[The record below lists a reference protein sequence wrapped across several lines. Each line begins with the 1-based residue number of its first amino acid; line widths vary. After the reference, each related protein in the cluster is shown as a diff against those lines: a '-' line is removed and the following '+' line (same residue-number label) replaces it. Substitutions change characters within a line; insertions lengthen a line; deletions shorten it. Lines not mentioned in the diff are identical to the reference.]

1 MSLKY
6 KPPWLIEPDSAVSHQ
21 PPHSPVLAVPS
32 AMPEPGQPW
41 NTNGQLWSSLFIFS
55 FEIAMQIRHWHRMS
69 VPLELIYDTR
79 DSLLSFTFSFS
90 LPLPPNFS
98 SSFVFLF

>member
-6 KPPWLIEPDSAVSHQ
+6 KPPWLIELDSAVSHQ
-21 PPHSPVLAVPS
+21 RPHSPVPAVPS
-32 AMPEPGQPW
+32 AMPESGQPW